1 MMALVLAAGFGTRL
15 RPYSDHT
22 PKPLFTLNRQPLLDI
37 TIRRLIAAGARTII
51 VNTHHRHRQIEDFLH
66 RQSYA
71 AAVMTRHEPEI
82 LGTGGAI
89 RNTSE
94 IWHSQPL
101 LVVNSDIYTDFD
113 FKAFY
118 RFHLDHGQP
127 ISLALCDHPAFNSVL
142 VDSSDSI
149 AGFKNPADT
158 AGDDASRIMTFTG
171 IQLLNEKVLAYIP
184 PEGFASSI
192 DAFQAMISDGH
203 RIPAYIPE
211 KLQWSDLGT
220 PDRYQI
226 VAREMMAQQALRQ
239 KGDKK
244 KRADIEW
251 QPLPGDGSDRQWYR
265 LRSGKMQ
272 LIVADHGIKPTENTC
287 EAEAFVAIGRH
298 LHQKGIPV
306 PQITLADTF
315 AGLVFMED
323 LGDANLQARV
333 QTALHLSSVHDDYC
347 RLIDLLLSMAFRG
360 GENFDIG
367 WTYQTHRYDRNV
379 ILQGECRYFVE
390 AFLNGY
396 LEMTVDYE
404 TLAAECRRLADAIM
418 SIQPVGFMHRDFQ
431 SRNIM
436 VRKEQ
441 FYLIDFQG
449 GRIGPPHYDLASLLI
464 DPYVDL
470 PMTLRETLLT
480 FFAKRLEQR
489 TGITAAEI
497 QKAYRYCALARN
509 LQILGAYGFLTR
521 SKGKPQ
527 FSRYIPAA
535 VQSLQQNLACFD
547 NDEFPILTK
556 IANDSIPENLSA
568 H

>member
-1 MMALVLAAGFGTRL
+1 MMALVLAAGFGSRL

-37 TIRRLIAAGARTII
+37 MVRRLIAAGARTII
-51 VNTHHRHRQIEDFLH
+51 VNTHHRHLQIENFLQ

-71 AAVMTRHEPEI
+71 ATVMTRHEPEI

-94 IWHSQPL
+94 IWRSQPL

-113 FKAFY
+113 FQAFY

-127 ISLALCDHPAFNSVL
+127 ISMALCDHPAFNSVL
-142 VDSSDSI
+142 VDASDNV
-149 AGFKNPADT
+149 AGFKGSADT
-158 AGDDASRIMTFTG
+158 AVAGAPRIMTFTG
-171 IQLLNEKVLAYIP
+171 IQVLDRRVLAYISP
-184 PEGFASSI
+184 KGFASSI
-192 DAFQAMISDGH
+192 DAYQAMISDGH

-220 PDRYQI
+220 PERYQT
-226 VAREMMAQQALRQ
+226 VAREMMAQQALHHT
-239 KGDKK
+239 GDKK
-244 KRADIEW
+244 NRTDIEW
-251 QPLPGDGSDRQWYR
+251 QPLAGDGSDRQWYR
-265 LRSGKMQ
+265 LRSGKTR
-272 LIVADHGIKPTENTC
+272 LIVADHGIKPSENLC

-298 LHQKGIPV
+298 LHHKGIPV
-306 PQITLADTF
+306 PQIYLADTF

-323 LGDANLQARV
+323 LGDANLQTRV
-333 QTALHLSSVHDDYC
+333 RTAPHLSSVQKDYC
-347 RLIDLLLSMAFRG
+347 RLIDLLLSMSFRG
-360 GENFDIG
+360 GENFDPH
-367 WTYQTHRYDRNV
+367 WTYQTRRYDRNV

-390 AFLNGY
+390 VFLSGY
-396 LEMTVDYE
+396 LGMTVDYE
-404 TLAAECRRLADAIM
+404 TLAPECRRLADTIM

-436 VRKEQ
+436 VCNEQ

-449 GRIGPPHYDLASLLI
+449 GRIGPPHYDLAALLI

-470 PMTLRETLLT
+470 PIALRETLLT
-480 FFAKRLEQR
+480 FFAGRLEQH
-489 TGITAAEI
+489 TGITAAKSR
-497 QKAYRYCALARN
+497 KAFRFCALARN

-521 SKGKPQ
+521 RKGKVR

-535 VQSLQQNLACFD
+535 VQSLQQNLTCFS
-547 NDEFPILTK
+547 NDEFPMLSR
-556 IANDSIPENLSA
+556 IANDSIPKYLSA